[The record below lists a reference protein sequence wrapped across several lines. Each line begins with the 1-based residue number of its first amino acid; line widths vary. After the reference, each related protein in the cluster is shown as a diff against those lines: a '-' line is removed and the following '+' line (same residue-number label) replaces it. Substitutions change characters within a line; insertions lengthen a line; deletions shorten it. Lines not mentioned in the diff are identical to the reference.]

1 MLFPDSEDIEDLRP
15 LVEGAHLEAALRQIC
30 AVDAKYADP
39 AYAHIGVV
47 FCVHCG
53 HRLPPGE
60 ETCRACIAASRCFI
74 DIAFA
79 EQLTRR
85 AMTEL
90 RDEEPKA
97 AIQDLMGKLRIA
109 HEQLAANAR
118 LINRQQ
124 AVIESGN
131 YRASREELWCR
142 AIIFFCIGASLAIGL
157 GLGARP

>member
-39 AYAHIGVV
+39 TYAHIGAV
-47 FCVHCG
+47 FCIHCG

-60 ETCRACIAASRCFI
+60 ETCRTCAVEAW
-74 DIAFA
+74 
-79 EQLTRR
+79 TRR

-90 RDEEPKA
+90 REEAPRA
-97 AIQDLMGKLRIA
+97 TIRDLLGKLHIA
-109 HEQLAANAR
+109 HEEITGHVR
-118 LINRQQ
+118 LINRQHS
-124 AVIESGN
+124 VIESGN
-131 YRASREELWCR
+131 YRASREERWCT
-142 AIIFFCIGASLAIGL
+142 AIIAFCIGASLAIGL